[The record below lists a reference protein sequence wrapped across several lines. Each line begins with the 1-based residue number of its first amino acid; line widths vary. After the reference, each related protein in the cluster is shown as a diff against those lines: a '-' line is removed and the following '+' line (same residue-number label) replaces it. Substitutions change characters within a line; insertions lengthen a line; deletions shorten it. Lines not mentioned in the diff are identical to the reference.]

1 MNAKK
6 KSHIIYKPVSDK
18 PVSDNSGVK
27 TINSV
32 RSAPKLVDV
41 SAKDRKQ
48 AAARKSQKR
57 YLINKINHINFKE
70 GTILLNFK
78 HEKYKRTISRYV
90 KPQPCQGDRLD
101 CFWAETTGLHPI
113 LKSYKFENF
122 LIDDGKNLLLVK
134 PELKSINK
142 TGLSFKIP
150 DTYREVKNRRI
161 KRHSCKD
168 INVKLLQ
175 NSVLYNGSLTDFNA
189 VSFRI
194 DISTNDLQ
202 AIQWINC
209 ESKVNVIFDKKGEVF
224 YSGECRIL
232 KEIKNK
238 NKRSYIL
245 EPINYQ
251 IQRFK
256 SIEYRSKRQKLLP
269 SPDIVFIHPFT
280 DKTIDLKIVD
290 LSGSGFSVE
299 EDDDNTVLL
308 PGMIIPDLE
317 ISFASNIGIKC
328 KAQVIYRNIE
338 NKSEKRGL
346 VKCGVA
352 ILDIKLEDHM
362 NLLAILNKVEDSD
375 LYICNKVDL
384 DDLWDFFFETGLI
397 SSKKYENLQAQKEQ
411 LKNTYEKLY
420 TNHPD
425 FARHF
430 IYQDKGVILAHAAML
445 RLYEKTWLMHHH
457 ASRLSSIKSRF
468 SLLAKVARFTCD
480 SYRLSSMHM
489 DYLVSYYQATN
500 KFSSLVFN
508 GVAKSINDPKGCSL
522 DTFAG
527 LHYRRTVEDELN
539 MQPPWRLTKTLPED
553 LEELAS
559 YYQGE
564 SGGLMI
570 QALDL
575 EPGAIDQV
583 NLTREY
589 QKMGFTSIRHV
600 LSLKKYDSLRA
611 IIVLNI
617 SDVGINLE
625 DLTNCIKIIVIDP
638 DDLPKNTLYLT
649 LSLLL
654 KKIARNEMS
663 VLIYPSE
670 YAKDH
675 FIQYEKLLNLWILN
689 TQYSDK
695 YYKHLQNLVEKTEM

>member
-1 MNAKK
+1 MTAIKK
-6 KSHIIYKPVSDK
+6 GHIVYKPVS
-18 PVSDNSGVK
+18 NTSGVK

-41 SAKDRKQ
+41 SAKNRKQ
-48 AAARKSQKR
+48 EEVRKSRKN

-101 CFWAETTGLHPI
+101 CFWAETTGLHSI
-113 LKSYKFENF
+113 LKSYKFESL
-122 LIDDGKNLLLVK
+122 LIDDGKKLLLLK
-134 PELKSINK
+134 PKLKSINK

-150 DTYREVKNRRI
+150 DKYREVKNRRI
-161 KRHSCKD
+161 KRHPCKD
-168 INVKLLQ
+168 VDVKLLQ

-194 DISTNDLQ
+194 EISTNDMQ
-202 AIQWINC
+202 SIQWVNC
-209 ESKVNVIFDKKGEVF
+209 ESKVDVIFDKKGEVF
-224 YSGECRIL
+224 YSGGCRIL
-232 KEIKNK
+232 KEVKNK
-238 NKRSYIL
+238 NKRSYVL

-256 SIEYRSKRQKLLP
+256 SIEYRSKRQKLIP

-280 DKTIDLKIVD
+280 GKTIDLKIID

-299 EDDDNTVLL
+299 EDEDNTVLL

-338 NKSEKRGL
+338 SKSEKKGL
-346 VKCGVA
+346 VKCGLA

-362 NLLAILNKVEDSD
+362 NLLAILNKVEDGD
-375 LYICNKVDL
+375 LHICNKVDL
-384 DDLWDFFFETGLI
+384 DDLWDFFFETDLI
-397 SSKKYENLQAQKEQ
+397 SSKKYEQLQTQKEQ
-411 LKNTYEKLY
+411 LRNIYEKLY

-430 IYQDKGVILAHAAML
+430 IYQDKGIILAHSAML

-457 ASRLSSIKSRF
+457 ASRLSSIKSRV
-468 SLLAKVARFTCD
+468 SLFAKVARFICD
-480 SYRLSSMHM
+480 SYRLSSIHM
-489 DYLVSYYQATN
+489 DYLVSYYQAAN
-500 KFSSLVFN
+500 KLSSLVLK
-508 GVAKSINDPKGCSL
+508 GVVKSINDPNGCSL
-522 DTFAG
+522 DTFAS
-527 LHYRRTVEDELN
+527 LHYKRTVDDELN
-539 MQPPWRLTKTLPED
+539 MQPPWRLSKTVPED
-553 LEELAS
+553 LAELES
-559 YYQGE
+559 YYNGE

-583 NLTREY
+583 NLTKEY
-589 QKMGFTSIRHV
+589 KEMGFTSIRHV
-600 LSLKKYDSLRA
+600 LSLKKYNSLKA
-611 IIVLNI
+611 IIILNI
-617 SDVGINLE
+617 SDVGINFE

-663 VLIYPSE
+663 VLIYPAE
-670 YAKDH
+670 YATDH

-695 YYKHLQNLVEKTEM
+695 YYKHLQNLIGKTNM